1 MDGFADDLAGAVLA
15 KFLHAPLLITP
26 TAALDPRVAQYLQH
40 DVPAGSHV
48 YLLGGTGALSDH
60 VARQVAAL
68 GLVTARL
75 AGPDRYATAVAI
87 ATFMRSPTCGIDEQ
101 TIPCAAVLADGT
113 NFPDALSGSAL
124 DQPILYTRGSALP
137 AVSLGYLNSS
147 ASVGTV
153 YAVGGPAATAAT
165 NSPYRAHVTS
175 FVGTDRYATSAL
187 VAASLVLPGTTV
199 FAVATGQNFPDA
211 LVGATLAPVL
221 LTTPQS
227 LPTTV
232 AAVLQHRAPAVGT
245 VYLLGTS
252 DVVSD
257 TVGTQV
263 QAALRAGEITT
274 WP

>member
-1 MDGFADDLAGAVLA
+1 M
-15 KFLHAPLLITP
+15 
-26 TAALDPRVAQYLQH
+26 
-40 DVPAGSHV
+40 
-48 YLLGGTGALSDH
+48 
-60 VARQVAAL
+60 
-68 GLVTARL
+68 
-75 AGPDRYATAVAI
+75 
-87 ATFMRSPTCGIDEQ
+87 
-101 TIPCAAVLADGT
+101 LADGT
-113 NFPDALSGSAL
+113 NFPDALSGSVL

-147 ASVGTV
+147 ASVGTI

-274 WP
+274 WPQPTEAHGRSSSSTSRQPTTPEGAAAAGASAEPDVTNPRGSRAGVHSRLRARGSGPLGVGPGGSVAEC